1 MFMENRNYNFKKG
14 LLALA
19 MCYLIW
25 GFQPL
30 YFALYAE
37 IDTAFLLAVRI
48 LWAALFCLT
57 IVWTQEKALQLKE
70 AFRSRKLLLREIPA
84 SLLLFADW
92 AIYLYAC
99 RFGKVLECA
108 MGYYIMPLVMV
119 VFGAV
124 LFREPL
130 KKIHFLA
137 LALLAVGVVLSA
149 KGFGGAPVV
158 VISLALC
165 FAVYSAVK
173 KSLEIDSIVSTTVE
187 IIIMVPFALVY
198 IMVFHRGELSAL
210 PFASRLFMAGSG
222 FVTALPMLF
231 FAAGIR
237 DLPLSL
243 TGVTQYISPTL
254 GIVCGL
260 ILGEGFSKSKLL
272 SFAFIW
278 AGVIL
283 YSLYELRC
291 QKKDTGTT
299 ADLQ

>member
-1 MFMENRNYNFKKG
+1 MNSINYNYKKG

-19 MCYLIW
+19 LCYLIW

-30 YFALYAE
+30 YFALNAE

-57 IVWTQEKALQLKE
+57 IVWTQEKTQQLKE
-70 AFRSRKLLLREIPA
+70 VFRCRKLLLRELPA

-99 RFGKVLECA
+99 RFGKVLECS

-124 LFREPL
+124 IFREQL
-130 KKIHFLA
+130 RKVHFIA
-137 LALLAVGVVLSA
+137 LALLVIGVMLSA
-149 KGFGGAPVV
+149 KGFGGMPYV

-165 FAVYSAVK
+165 FAVYSALK
-173 KSLEIDSIVSTTVE
+173 KTLEVDSIVSTTAE
-187 IIIMVPFALVY
+187 ILMMVPFALVF
-198 IMVFHRGELSAL
+198 ILVFHRGELSAL
-210 PFASRLFMAGSG
+210 PFSSRLFMAGSG

-231 FAAGIR
+231 FAIGVSE
-237 DLPLSL
+237 LPLSL

-283 YSLYELRC
+283 YSVYELIC
-291 QKKDTGTT
+291 QKIEPGNKTG
-299 ADLQ
+299 LQ